1 MANPVN
7 SQQHSI
13 AREAAALY
21 DLQLGETT
29 MGAALAAVG
38 QMGSVDALV
47 NQVYNADFAGL
58 SNADAAALIV
68 KNVGITTASGLSA
81 GDVSDAVAAMQQA
94 LDAAPAGQK
103 GAATMAALNGFACG
117 ATYGA
122 AFLHHQITE
131 LRVTRADGTPDIL
144 VHLPSRF
151 IASPAT
157 PRIAG
162 ASAMRMTRQQT
173 SGTSAT
179 RYRLAWTSTV
189 TASSTRTAIR
199 LSEANNAVVGAH
211 HSGFAVVDAYSR
223 NPLNI
228 NDVATTSPARSITTA
243 PASSVTASPPTATSS
258 SVAWQKTPRSVASAT
273 TSSPAATAV
282 A

>member
-7 SQQHSI
+7 SFSSTQI
-13 AREAAALY
+13 ARAAAALY

-103 GAATMAALNGFACG
+103 GAATMAALNGFAQLG
-117 ATYGA
+117 GHATYGDA
-122 AFLHHQITE
+122 AKAF
-131 LRVTRADGTPDIL
+131 
-144 VHLPSRF
+144 
-151 IASPAT
+151 
-157 PRIAG
+157 
-162 ASAMRMTRQQT
+162 
-173 SGTSAT
+173 
-179 RYRLAWTSTV
+179 
-189 TASSTRTAIR
+189 
-199 LSEANNAVVGAH
+199 N
-211 HSGFAVVDAYSR
+211 
-223 NPLNI
+223 
-228 NDVATTSPARSITTA
+228 
-243 PASSVTASPPTATSS
+243 
-258 SVAWQKTPRSVASAT
+258 
-273 TSSPAATAV
+273 
-282 A
+282 